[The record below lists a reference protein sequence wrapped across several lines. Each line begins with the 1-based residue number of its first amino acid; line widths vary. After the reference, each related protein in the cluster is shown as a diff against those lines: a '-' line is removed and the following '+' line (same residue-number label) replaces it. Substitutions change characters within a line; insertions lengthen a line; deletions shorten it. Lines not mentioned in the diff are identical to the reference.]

1 MISNNTILGGNSG
14 GAWFTTGI
22 VQYTSPW
29 VSYSQL
35 RIIPYGSA
43 VQGDGRLEEL
53 ARKVEELEGKKVNR
67 AKPIAKGT
75 GGVRM
80 ILYKVFVVD
89 TKKLEI
95 VSEQTVFGESEA
107 DAMSDVV
114 LSDAAKMLK
123 KRERLAILVT
133 EIGYF
138 ERFKVTHVETVQED
152 D

>member
-1 MISNNTILGGNSG
+1 MISNNTILEGNSG
-14 GAWFTTGI
+14 GAWFTTAI
-22 VQYTSPW
+22 QYTSPW
-29 VSYSQL
+29 ASYSQL

-43 VQGDGRLEEL
+43 VQGDERLEEL
-53 ARKVEELEGKKVNR
+53 VRKVKELEGKKVDR

-114 LSDAAKMLK
+114 LDDAAKMLK

-133 EIGYF
+133 EIGDF